1 MANEQSIREIFL
13 KGFEMIVTEG
23 GCTAAMAGMNRVG
36 AAWAGAHKGL
46 MTDVLREEWGFKGM
60 VITDQASVSAMFYE
74 DIISGLY
81 AGTDMWLNTGSNYWN
96 LDDFYTGATSNGRIM
111 QSVHKAAKNIIYAVT
126 FSNANADMNYQIGD
140 ELNGNIATTTIL
152 PWKTWLTIAD
162 VVVFAGSLALIGY
175 SVFRM
180 IQNKKL
186 IAD

>member
-1 MANEQSIREIFL
+1 
-13 KGFEMIVTEG
+13 
-23 GCTAAMAGMNRVG
+23 
-36 AAWAGAHKGL
+36 
-46 MTDVLREEWGFKGM
+46 
-60 VITDQASVSAMFYE
+60 
-74 DIISGLY
+74 
-81 AGTDMWLNTGSNYWN
+81 
-96 LDDFYTGATSNGRIM
+96 
-111 QSVHKAAKNIIYAVT
+111 
-126 FSNANADMNYQIGD
+126 MNYQIGD